1 MNRKCLLLIPL
12 FFSSVIITACD
23 NKPAVKTTMEPEV
36 GVVTLAPSSVNIKS
50 ELPGRALAFEIAEIR
65 PQVGGIIIKRN
76 FVEGDKV
83 SKGES
88 LYQIDP
94 APLQARLDSAK
105 GALAKAQATAN
116 NVRLTL
122 NRQSALIKSN
132 YVSRQDYDTTR
143 SQLNEAQAN
152 VAVAKAD
159 LEQATI
165 NLRYANVTSPIDGIS
180 GKSSVTVGALVT
192 ANQENSLVTV
202 QRLDPIYVDLT
213 QSVQDFLRLKE
224 EKANGK
230 IAQQQGKIA
239 QQQGKIPVELMLEN
253 GKPYRHT
260 GTLEFSDPAVDETT
274 GSVTLRAIF
283 PNPEGEIL
291 PGMYVTALLDEGSQ
305 QNVLMVPQQ
314 GITHNEQGKA
324 TALILDQEN
333 VVQLRE
339 INAVKAVGNQW
350 LVTAGLRPG
359 DRVIVSG
366 LQRIR
371 PGSKARVL
379 PSKLNTPDTVA
390 EQ

>member
-230 IAQQQGKIA
+230 IAQQQGKI
-239 QQQGKIPVELMLEN
+239 PVELMLEN

-274 GSVTLRAIF
+274 GSVTLRAVF

-379 PSKLNTPDTVA
+379 PSKLSTPDTVA

>member
-12 FFSSVIITACD
+12 FFSSITITACD
-23 NKPAVKTTMEPEV
+23 NKPAVKTTTMEPEV

-50 ELPGRALAFEIAEIR
+50 ELPGRAVSYEIAEIR

-76 FVEGDKV
+76 FIEGDKV

-94 APLQARLDSAK
+94 APLQAKLDAAR

-116 NVRLTL
+116 NVQLTL

-165 NLRYANVTSPIDGIS
+165 NLRYANVTSPIEGIS
-180 GKSSVTVGALVT
+180 GKSTVTVGALVT
-192 ANQENSLVTV
+192 ANQGNALVTV

-224 EKANGK
+224 EKVSGK
-230 IAQQQGKIA
+230 IAQQK
-239 QQQGKIPVELMLEN
+239 GKIPVELMLEN
-253 GKPYRHT
+253 GKPYRYT

-274 GSVTLRAIF
+274 GSVTLRAVF

-314 GITHNEQGKA
+314 GVTHNAQGKA

-350 LVTAGLRPG
+350 LVTTGLHPG

-371 PGSKARVL
+371 PGMKARIL
-379 PSKLNTPDTVA
+379 AAKPNTPDTVT

>member
-23 NKPAVKTTMEPEV
+23 NKPAVKTAMEPEV

-50 ELPGRALAFEIAEIR
+50 ELPGRAVSFEIAEIR

-76 FVEGDKV
+76 FIEGDKV

-94 APLQARLDSAK
+94 APLQARLDAAR

-143 SQLNEAQAN
+143 SQLNEAEAN

-165 NLRYANVTSPIDGIS
+165 NLRYANVTSPIEGIS

-192 ANQENSLVTV
+192 ANQGNALVTV

-224 EKANGK
+224 EKASGK
-230 IAQQQGKIA
+230 IAQQK
-239 QQQGKIPVELMLEN
+239 GKIPVELMLEN
-253 GKPYRHT
+253 GKPYRYT

-274 GSVTLRAIF
+274 GSVTLRAVF

-314 GITHNEQGKA
+314 GITHNDQGKA

-350 LVTAGLRPG
+350 LVTTGLHPG

-371 PGSKARVL
+371 PGIKAKIL
-379 PSKLNTPDTVA
+379 AAKPNTPDTVT

>member
-152 VAVAKAD
+152 VAVAKTD

-224 EKANGK
+224 EKAN
-230 IAQQQGKIA
+230 GKIA

>member
-12 FFSSVIITACD
+12 FFSSIIITACD
-23 NKPAVKTTMEPEV
+23 NKPAVKTAMEPEV

-132 YVSRQDYDTTR
+132 YVSHQDYDTTR

-192 ANQENSLVTV
+192 ANQENALVTV

-224 EKANGK
+224 EKANG
-230 IAQQQGKIA
+230 QIA

-274 GSVTLRAIF
+274 GSVTLRAVF

-324 TALILDQEN
+324 TALILDLEN

-371 PGSKARVL
+371 PGIKARVL

>member
-122 NRQSALIKSN
+122 NRQSALIQSN

-230 IAQQQGKIA
+230 IAQQQGKI
-239 QQQGKIPVELMLEN
+239 PVELMLEN

-274 GSVTLRAIF
+274 GSVTLRAVF

-291 PGMYVTALLDEGSQ
+291 PGMYVTALLGEGSQ

>member
-12 FFSSVIITACD
+12 FFSSIIITACD
-23 NKPAVKTTMEPEV
+23 NKPAVKTTTMEPEV

-50 ELPGRALAFEIAEIR
+50 ELPGRAVSYEIAEIR

-76 FVEGDKV
+76 FIEGDKV

-94 APLQARLDSAK
+94 APLQARLDAAR

-116 NVRLTL
+116 NVQLTL
-122 NRQSALIKSN
+122 NRQSALIESN

-165 NLRYANVTSPIDGIS
+165 NLRYANVTSPIEGIS
-180 GKSSVTVGALVT
+180 GKSTVTVGALVT
-192 ANQENSLVTV
+192 ANQGNALVTV

-224 EKANGK
+224 EKASGK
-230 IAQQQGKIA
+230 IAQQK
-239 QQQGKIPVELMLEN
+239 GKIPVELMLEN
-253 GKPYRHT
+253 GKPYRYT

-274 GSVTLRAIF
+274 GSVTLRAVF

-314 GITHNEQGKA
+314 GITHNAQGKA

-350 LVTAGLRPG
+350 LVTTGLHPG

-371 PGSKARVL
+371 PGMKARIL
-379 PSKLNTPDTVA
+379 AAKPNTPDTVT

>member
-230 IAQQQGKIA
+230 IAQQQGKI
-239 QQQGKIPVELMLEN
+239 PVELMLEN
-253 GKPYRHT
+253 CKPYRHT

-379 PSKLNTPDTVA
+379 PSKLSTPDTVA

>member
-12 FFSSVIITACD
+12 FFSSIIITACD
-23 NKPAVKTTMEPEV
+23 NKPAVKTAMEPEV

-83 SKGES
+83 RKGES

-143 SQLNEAQAN
+143 TQLNEAQAN

-192 ANQENSLVTV
+192 ANQENALVTV

-224 EKANGK
+224 EKANG
-230 IAQQQGKIA
+230 QIA

-274 GSVTLRAIF
+274 GSVTLRAVF

-371 PGSKARVL
+371 PGIKARVL
-379 PSKLNTPDTVA
+379 PSKLNTSDTVA

>member
-23 NKPAVKTTMEPEV
+23 NKPAVKNTAIEPEV
-36 GVVTLAPSSVNIKS
+36 GVITLAPSSVNIKS
-50 ELPGRALAFEIAEIR
+50 ELPGRAVSFEIAEIR

-76 FVEGDKV
+76 FIEGDKV
-83 SKGES
+83 SKGAS

-94 APLQARLDSAK
+94 APLQAQLDSAK
-105 GALAKAQATAN
+105 GALAKALATAN

-122 NRQSALIKSN
+122 NRQSALLKSN

-192 ANQENSLVTV
+192 ANQQNALVTV

-230 IAQQQGKIA
+230 IAQQQGKI
-239 QQQGKIPVELMLEN
+239 PVELMLEN

-260 GTLEFSDPAVDETT
+260 GTLEFANPAVDETT
-274 GSVTLRAIF
+274 GSVTLRAVF

-314 GITHNEQGKA
+314 GVTHNAQGKA
-324 TALILDQEN
+324 TVLLLDQEN

-371 PGSKARVL
+371 PGVKARVL
-379 PSKLNTPDTVA
+379 PSKLNPPDAVTK
-390 EQ
+390 Q

>member
-23 NKPAVKTTMEPEV
+23 NQSAVKTTTMEPEV
-36 GVVTLAPSSVNIKS
+36 GVVTIAPSSVNIKS
-50 ELPGRALAFEIAEIR
+50 ELPGRAVSFEIAEIR

-76 FVEGDKV
+76 FIEGDKV

-94 APLQARLDSAK
+94 APLQAQLDSAK
-105 GALAKAQATAN
+105 GALAKALATAN

-143 SQLNEAQAN
+143 SQLNEAEAN

-192 ANQENSLVTV
+192 ANQENALVTV

-224 EKANGK
+224 EKAS
-230 IAQQQGKIA
+230 GKIA

-274 GSVTLRAIF
+274 GSVTLRAVF

-324 TALILDQEN
+324 TALILDQQN

-371 PGSKARVL
+371 PGIKARVL
-379 PSKLNTPDTVA
+379 SSKLNTSDAVT

>member
-122 NRQSALIKSN
+122 NRQSALIQSN

-230 IAQQQGKIA
+230 IAQQQGKI
-239 QQQGKIPVELMLEN
+239 PVELMLEN

-274 GSVTLRAIF
+274 GSVTLRAVF

-324 TALILDQEN
+324 TALILDQKN

>member
-23 NKPAVKTTMEPEV
+23 NKPAVKTAMEPEV

-143 SQLNEAQAN
+143 TQLNEAQAN

-165 NLRYANVTSPIDGIS
+165 NLRYANVTSPIDSIS

-192 ANQENSLVTV
+192 ANQENALVTV

-224 EKANGK
+224 EKANG
-230 IAQQQGKIA
+230 QIA

-274 GSVTLRAIF
+274 GSVTLRAVF

-371 PGSKARVL
+371 PGIKARVL
-379 PSKLNTPDTVA
+379 PSKLNTSDTVA

>member
-23 NKPAVKTTMEPEV
+23 NKPAVKTAMEPEV

-192 ANQENSLVTV
+192 ANQENALVTV

-224 EKANGK
+224 EKANG
-230 IAQQQGKIA
+230 QIA

-274 GSVTLRAIF
+274 GSVTLRAVF

-324 TALILDQEN
+324 TALILGQEN

-350 LVTAGLRPG
+350 LVTAGLHPG

-371 PGSKARVL
+371 PGIKARVL

>member
-122 NRQSALIKSN
+122 NRQSALIQSN
-132 YVSRQDYDTTR
+132 YVSRQDYDTTL

-230 IAQQQGKIA
+230 IAQQQGKI
-239 QQQGKIPVELMLEN
+239 PVELMLEN

-274 GSVTLRAIF
+274 GSVTLRAVF

>member
-23 NKPAVKTTMEPEV
+23 NKPAVKTTTMEPEV

-50 ELPGRALAFEIAEIR
+50 ELPGRAVSFEIAEIR

-76 FVEGDKV
+76 FIEGDKV

-94 APLQARLDSAK
+94 APLQARLDAAR

-116 NVRLTL
+116 NVQLTL

-165 NLRYANVTSPIDGIS
+165 NLRYANVTSPIEGIS
-180 GKSSVTVGALVT
+180 GKSTVTVGALVT
-192 ANQENSLVTV
+192 ANQGNSLVTV

-224 EKANGK
+224 EKASGK
-230 IAQQQGKIA
+230 IAQQK
-239 QQQGKIPVELMLEN
+239 GKIPVELMLEN
-253 GKPYRHT
+253 GKPYRYT

-274 GSVTLRAIF
+274 GSVTLRAVF

-314 GITHNEQGKA
+314 GITHNAQGKA

-350 LVTAGLRPG
+350 LVTTGLHPG

-371 PGSKARVL
+371 PGMKARIL
-379 PSKLNTPDTVA
+379 AAKPNTPDTVT

>member
-122 NRQSALIKSN
+122 NRQSALIQSN

-230 IAQQQGKIA
+230 IAQQQGKI
-239 QQQGKIPVELMLEN
+239 PVELMLEN
-253 GKPYRHT
+253 VKPYRHT

-274 GSVTLRAIF
+274 GSVTLRAVF

>member
-12 FFSSVIITACD
+12 FFSSIIITACD
-23 NKPAVKTTMEPEV
+23 NKPAVKTAMEPEV

-152 VAVAKAD
+152 VAVAKAE

-192 ANQENSLVTV
+192 ANQENALVTV

-224 EKANGK
+224 EKANG
-230 IAQQQGKIA
+230 QIA

-274 GSVTLRAIF
+274 GSVTLRAVF

-324 TALILDQEN
+324 TALILDPEN

-371 PGSKARVL
+371 PGIKARFL

>member
-12 FFSSVIITACD
+12 FFSSIIITACD
-23 NKPAVKTTMEPEV
+23 NKPAVKTAMEPEV

-192 ANQENSLVTV
+192 ANQENALVTV

-224 EKANGK
+224 EKANG
-230 IAQQQGKIA
+230 QIA

-274 GSVTLRAIF
+274 GSVTLRAVF

-371 PGSKARVL
+371 PGIKARVL
-379 PSKLNTPDTVA
+379 PSKLNTSDTVV

>member
-23 NKPAVKTTMEPEV
+23 NKPAVKTAMEPEV

-143 SQLNEAQAN
+143 TQLNEAQAN

-192 ANQENSLVTV
+192 ANQENALVTV

-224 EKANGK
+224 EKANG
-230 IAQQQGKIA
+230 QIA

-274 GSVTLRAIF
+274 GSVTLRAVF

-291 PGMYVTALLDEGSQ
+291 PGIYVTALLDEGSQ

-371 PGSKARVL
+371 PGIKARVL
-379 PSKLNTPDTVA
+379 PSKLNTSDTVA

>member
-23 NKPAVKTTMEPEV
+23 NKPAVKTAMEPEV

-143 SQLNEAQAN
+143 TQLNEAQAN

-192 ANQENSLVTV
+192 ANQENALVTV

-224 EKANGK
+224 EKAN
-230 IAQQQGKIA
+230 GKIA

-274 GSVTLRAIF
+274 GSVTLRAVF

-371 PGSKARVL
+371 PGIKARVL

>member
-23 NKPAVKTTMEPEV
+23 NKPAVKTTAMEPEV
-36 GVVTLAPSSVNIKS
+36 GVVTLEPSSVNIKS
-50 ELPGRALAFEIAEIR
+50 ELPGRAVSFEIAEIR

-76 FVEGDKV
+76 FIEGDKV

-105 GALAKAQATAN
+105 GALAKALATAN

-122 NRQSALIKSN
+122 NRQSSLIKSN

-143 SQLNEAQAN
+143 SQLNEAEAN

-192 ANQENSLVTV
+192 ANQENTLVTI

-224 EKANGK
+224 EKAN
-230 IAQQQGKIA
+230 GKIA

-274 GSVTLRAIF
+274 GSVTLRAVF

-324 TALILDQEN
+324 TALILDQQN

-371 PGSKARVL
+371 PGIKARVL
-379 PSKLNTPDTVA
+379 PSKLTTPDAGT

>member
-36 GVVTLAPSSVNIKS
+36 GVVTLVPSSVNIKS

-132 YVSRQDYDTTR
+132 YVSRQDYDTTL

-230 IAQQQGKIA
+230 IAQQQGKI
-239 QQQGKIPVELMLEN
+239 PVELMLEN

-274 GSVTLRAIF
+274 GSVTLRAVF

>member
-1 MNRKCLLLIPL
+1 MNRKCLVLIPL
-12 FFSSVIITACD
+12 FFSSIIITACD
-23 NKPAVKTTMEPEV
+23 NKPAVKTAMEPEV

-192 ANQENSLVTV
+192 ANQENALVTV

-224 EKANGK
+224 EKANG
-230 IAQQQGKIA
+230 QIA

-274 GSVTLRAIF
+274 GSVTLRAVF

-371 PGSKARVL
+371 PGIKARVL

>member
-122 NRQSALIKSN
+122 NRQSALIQSN

-165 NLRYANVTSPIDGIS
+165 NLRYDNVTSPIDGIS

-230 IAQQQGKIA
+230 IAQQQGR
-239 QQQGKIPVELMLEN
+239 IPVELMLEN

-274 GSVTLRAIF
+274 GSVTLRAVF

>member
-230 IAQQQGKIA
+230 IAQQQGKI
-239 QQQGKIPVELMLEN
+239 PVELMLEN
-253 GKPYRHT
+253 GKSYRHT

-379 PSKLNTPDTVA
+379 PSKLSTPDTVA

>member
-132 YVSRQDYDTTR
+132 YVSRQDYDTTL

-213 QSVQDFLRLKE
+213 QSVQDFLRLKA
-224 EKANGK
+224 EKAN
-230 IAQQQGKIA
+230 GKIA

-274 GSVTLRAIF
+274 GSVTLRAVF

>member
-12 FFSSVIITACD
+12 FFSSITITACD
-23 NKPAVKTTMEPEV
+23 NKPAVKTTTMEPEV

-50 ELPGRALAFEIAEIR
+50 ELPGRAVSYEIAEIR

-76 FVEGDKV
+76 FIEGDKV

-94 APLQARLDSAK
+94 APLQARLDAAR

-116 NVRLTL
+116 NVQLTL

-165 NLRYANVTSPIDGIS
+165 NLRYANVTSPIEGIS

-192 ANQENSLVTV
+192 ANQGNALVTV

-224 EKANGK
+224 EKASGK
-230 IAQQQGKIA
+230 IAQQK
-239 QQQGKIPVELMLEN
+239 GKIPVELMLEN
-253 GKPYRHT
+253 GKPYRYT

-274 GSVTLRAIF
+274 GSVTLRAVF

-314 GITHNEQGKA
+314 GVTHNAQGKA

-350 LVTAGLRPG
+350 LVTTGLHPG

-371 PGSKARVL
+371 PGMKARIL
-379 PSKLNTPDTVA
+379 AAKPNTPDTVT

>member
-12 FFSSVIITACD
+12 FFSSAIITACD
-23 NKPAVKTTMEPEV
+23 NKPAVKTTAMAPEV

-50 ELPGRALAFEIAEIR
+50 ELPGRAVSFEIAEIR

-76 FVEGDKV
+76 FIEGDKV

-105 GALAKAQATAN
+105 GALAKAMATAN
-116 NVRLTL
+116 NIRLTL

-152 VAVAKAD
+152 VAVAKAE

-165 NLRYANVTSPIDGIS
+165 NLRYANVTSPIEGIS

-192 ANQENSLVTV
+192 ANQENALVTV

-224 EKANGK
+224 EKANG
-230 IAQQQGKIA
+230 QIA

-260 GTLEFSDPAVDETT
+260 GTLEFSDPDVDETT
-274 GSVTLRAIF
+274 GSVTLRAVF

-324 TALILDQEN
+324 TALILDPEN

-371 PGSKARVL
+371 PGIKARVL
-379 PSKLNTPDTVA
+379 HSKLNTPDAVT

>member
-132 YVSRQDYDTTR
+132 YVSRQDYDTTL

-192 ANQENSLVTV
+192 ANQENALVTV

-224 EKANGK
+224 EKANG
-230 IAQQQGKIA
+230 QIA

-274 GSVTLRAIF
+274 GSVTLRAVF

-371 PGSKARVL
+371 PGIKARVL
-379 PSKLNTPDTVA
+379 PSKLNTSDTVA

>member
-122 NRQSALIKSN
+122 NRQSALIQSN

-230 IAQQQGKIA
+230 IAQQQGR
-239 QQQGKIPVELMLEN
+239 IPVELML
-253 GKPYRHT
+253 
-260 GTLEFSDPAVDETT
+260 DETT
-274 GSVTLRAIF
+274 GSVTLRAVF

-324 TALILDQEN
+324 TALILDQKN

>member
-36 GVVTLAPSSVNIKS
+36 GVVTLVPSSVNIKS
-50 ELPGRALAFEIAEIR
+50 ELPGRSLAFEIAEIR

-132 YVSRQDYDTTR
+132 YVSRQDYDTTL

-230 IAQQQGKIA
+230 IAQQQGKI
-239 QQQGKIPVELMLEN
+239 PVELMLEN

-274 GSVTLRAIF
+274 GSVTLRAVF

>member
-36 GVVTLAPSSVNIKS
+36 GVVTLVPSSVNIKS

-132 YVSRQDYDTTR
+132 YVSRQDYDTTL

-230 IAQQQGKIA
+230 IAQQQGKI
-239 QQQGKIPVELMLEN
+239 PVELMLEN

-274 GSVTLRAIF
+274 GSVTLRAVF

-379 PSKLNTPDTVA
+379 PSKLNTPDKVA

>member
-122 NRQSALIKSN
+122 NRQSALIQSN

-224 EKANGK
+224 EKAN
-230 IAQQQGKIA
+230 GKIA

>member
-23 NKPAVKTTMEPEV
+23 NKPAVKTAMEPGV

-50 ELPGRALAFEIAEIR
+50 ELPGRAVSFEIAEIR

-76 FVEGDKV
+76 FIEGDKV

-94 APLQARLDSAK
+94 APLQARLDAAR

-143 SQLNEAQAN
+143 SQLNEAEAN

-165 NLRYANVTSPIDGIS
+165 NLRYANVTSPIEGIS

-192 ANQENSLVTV
+192 ANQGNALVTV

-224 EKANGK
+224 EKASGK
-230 IAQQQGKIA
+230 IAQQK
-239 QQQGKIPVELMLEN
+239 GKIPVELMLEN
-253 GKPYRHT
+253 GKPYRYT

-274 GSVTLRAIF
+274 GSVTLRAVF

-314 GITHNEQGKA
+314 GITHNAQGKA

-350 LVTAGLRPG
+350 LVTTGLHPG

-371 PGSKARVL
+371 PGIKAKIL
-379 PSKLNTPDTVA
+379 AAKPNTPDTVT

>member
-23 NKPAVKTTMEPEV
+23 NKPAVKTAMEPEV

-50 ELPGRALAFEIAEIR
+50 ELPGRAVSFEIAEIR

-76 FVEGDKV
+76 FIEGDKV

-94 APLQARLDSAK
+94 APLQARLDAAR

-143 SQLNEAQAN
+143 SQLNEAEAN

-165 NLRYANVTSPIDGIS
+165 NLRYANVTSPIEGIS

-192 ANQENSLVTV
+192 ANQGNALVTV

-224 EKANGK
+224 EKASGK
-230 IAQQQGKIA
+230 IAQQK
-239 QQQGKIPVELMLEN
+239 GKIPVELMLEN
-253 GKPYRHT
+253 GKPYRYT

-274 GSVTLRAIF
+274 GSVTLRAVF

-314 GITHNEQGKA
+314 GITHNDQGKA

-333 VVQLRE
+333 VVQLLE

-350 LVTAGLRPG
+350 LVTTGLHPG

-371 PGSKARVL
+371 PGIKAKIL
-379 PSKLNTPDTVA
+379 AAKPNTPDTVT